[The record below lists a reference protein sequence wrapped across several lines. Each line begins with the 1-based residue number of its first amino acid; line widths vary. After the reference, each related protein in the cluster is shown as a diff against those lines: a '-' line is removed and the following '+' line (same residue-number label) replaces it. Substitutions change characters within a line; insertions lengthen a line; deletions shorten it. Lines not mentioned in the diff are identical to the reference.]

1 VIFASVA
8 YFSKL
13 LFLQCSQGRIRRK
26 LFHGIDGST
35 LSESEIS
42 LFNGRG
48 KGKGGWGGGGGWG
61 KGGRGGGEVG
71 GEEGG
76 NCRCTQF
83 DIYRRFVKAELIGV
97 VLQSH
102 APTRCVHG

>member
-8 YFSKL
+8 YFSRL
-13 LFLQCSQGRIRRK
+13 LFLQCSQRADIRRK

-48 KGKGGWGGGGGWG
+48 KGN
-61 KGGRGGGEVG
+61 GGRGEGVGEEGVGEVG

-83 DIYRRFVKAELIGV
+83 DIYRRFVTAELIGV
-97 VLQSH
+97 VLQTH
-102 APTRCVHG
+102 APIVCVHG